1 MKETKGQSF
10 LGLIWWISLAA
21 SSLPVPLAP
30 SLSGLLGRSL
40 TDARGDLVN
49 GIITEMAQSDVE
61 ERLIMLG
68 RLLGFTRLMDAVMH
82 NDNSPKIMA
91 QAFIDGKYSLEGVN
105 LE

>member
-1 MKETKGQSF
+1 
-10 LGLIWWISLAA
+10 
-21 SSLPVPLAP
+21 
-30 SLSGLLGRSL
+30 
-40 TDARGDLVN
+40 
-49 GIITEMAQSDVE
+49 MAQSDVE